1 MPGERPPT
9 HQPTHSFIVIHIY
22 MYTRRDDDD
31 DDGCAHCR
39 ALEADISEP
48 GRQAGRQ
55 VSTELESI
63 QKRNNPPL
71 SLPIL
76 WGTTILRECRS
87 QSHSVSN
94 VCSAISI
101 SSIIISLSPSH
112 SRTVVPGRS
121 VYYYYD
127 GDDMREIW
135 MKSTYPHHIIIS
147 THSLWIESWPRM
159 GIPKTGWT
167 GGAGRE
173 NKWVCCN
180 VLGLM
185 EHVLLWI
192 IIRACLYP
200 SGAKLCAGDSLR
212 LPLLL
217 LLLLQTARGWG

>member
-1 MPGERPPT
+1 MSSASSSLSWLVNFCSSAKTVTMKFSSILIELLICCYWYCDARGETT

-127 GDDMREIW
+127 GDDMREI
-135 MKSTYPHHIIIS
+135 
-147 THSLWIESWPRM
+147 
-159 GIPKTGWT
+159 
-167 GGAGRE
+167 
-173 NKWVCCN
+173 
-180 VLGLM
+180 
-185 EHVLLWI
+185 
-192 IIRACLYP
+192 
-200 SGAKLCAGDSLR
+200 
-212 LPLLL
+212 
-217 LLLLQTARGWG
+217 